1 MATTAGTHAGP
12 QGGLAPAAGSGE
24 ETQSPGGSAAPSRS
38 PATPS
43 PPPNLAAS
51 RRSTP
56 PQSRPPQQP
65 RQTLKLLQ
73 RESRRGAGVAWQGHP
88 LASGSPPYAAAGR
101 HPPLAPAPPPAVAV
115 QQIQPSVLNVSIGD
129 CSFVPAEILGGA
141 AVHWRQRAPFKS
153 RARDRQSSYNPQLC
167 IVRGAPT
174 RNVVRRSLGDH
185 SSTRARTRGACSPA
199 SPGKDTAIFSEIC
212 GIILTTLPSRH
223 PTRPAAAILGRE
235 CNICAALAIPTRVLR
250 SPQARIAVAHQ
261 HASSGRRA
269 ARPALRDRRRS
280 PRAGPLRDR
289 RRGPEGADSAPQGRR
304 GRF

>member
-24 ETQSPGGSAAPSRS
+24 ETQSPGRSTASSRS
-38 PATPS
+38 PAAPS

-51 RRSTP
+51 RPSTP

-65 RQTLKLLQ
+65 RQTPKLLQ
-73 RESRRGAGVAWQGHP
+73 RGSRRGAGVARQGHP
-88 LASGSPPYAAAGR
+88 LASDSPPYAAAGR

-167 IVRGAPT
+167 CVRGART

-185 SSTRARTRGACSPA
+185 SSTRARTRGGPIRRATPCMIIAGGSGARATADSA
-199 SPGKDTAIFSEIC
+199 SPHA
-212 GIILTTLPSRH
+212 LW
-223 PTRPAAAILGRE
+223 PAAAR
-235 CNICAALAIPTRVLR
+235 CRAPCLR
-250 SPQARIAVAHQ
+250 RM
-261 HASSGRRA
+261 
-269 ARPALRDRRRS
+269 
-280 PRAGPLRDR
+280 
-289 RRGPEGADSAPQGRR
+289 EADSRL
-304 GRF
+304 

>member
-1 MATTAGTHAGP
+1 MATTAGAHAGP

-38 PATPS
+38 PAAPS

-51 RRSTP
+51 RPSTP

-153 RARDRQSSYNPQLC
+153 RARDRQSSYTPQLC
-167 IVRGAPT
+167 CVRAHSKRGSAIS
-174 RNVVRRSLGDH
+174 RRPLVDSRSD
-185 SSTRARTRGACSPA
+185 ARCVLAY
-199 SPGKDTAIFSEIC
+199 
-212 GIILTTLPSRH
+212 LPREGHGHFQRDLWNH
-223 PTRPAAAILGRE
+223 P
-235 CNICAALAIPTRVLR
+235 
-250 SPQARIAVAHQ
+250 H
-261 HASSGRRA
+261 H
-269 ARPALRDRRRS
+269 PALTPPNPS
-280 PRAGPLRDR
+280 GCCHT
-289 RRGPEGADSAPQGRR
+289 GT
-304 GRF
+304 

>member
-24 ETQSPGGSAAPSRS
+24 ETQSPGRSTASSRS
-38 PATPS
+38 PAAPS

-51 RRSTP
+51 RPSTP

-65 RQTLKLLQ
+65 RQTPKLLQ
-73 RESRRGAGVAWQGHP
+73 RGSRRGAGVARQGHP
-88 LASGSPPYAAAGR
+88 LASDSPPYAAAGR

-167 IVRGAPT
+167 CVRGART

-185 SSTRARTRGACSPA
+185 SSTRARTRGGPIRRATPCMIIAGGSGARATADSA
-199 SPGKDTAIFSEIC
+199 SPHA
-212 GIILTTLPSRH
+212 LW
-223 PTRPAAAILGRE
+223 PAAAR
-235 CNICAALAIPTRVLR
+235 CRAPCLR
-250 SPQARIAVAHQ
+250 RMEA
-261 HASSGRRA
+261 
-269 ARPALRDRRRS
+269 
-280 PRAGPLRDR
+280 
-289 RRGPEGADSAPQGRR
+289 
-304 GRF
+304 